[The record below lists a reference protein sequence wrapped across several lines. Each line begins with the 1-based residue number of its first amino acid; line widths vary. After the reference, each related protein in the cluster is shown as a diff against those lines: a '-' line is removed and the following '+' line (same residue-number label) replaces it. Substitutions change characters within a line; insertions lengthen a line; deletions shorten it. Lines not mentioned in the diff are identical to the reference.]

1 MESLAERLADFHLFI
16 RHVFFAELLLTASES
31 FLGAT
36 ATRESLIFSLER
48 ISWRS
53 RPIKMR
59 KYNTYIVDFRLSFNR
74 ISFYIEIF
82 HIKVVDLKKQNFIE
96 INIFA

>member
-1 MESLAERLADFHLFI
+1 
-16 RHVFFAELLLTASES
+16 
-31 FLGAT
+31 
-36 ATRESLIFSLER
+36 
-48 ISWRS
+48 
-53 RPIKMR
+53 MR